1 MTSNRA
7 AFRDLHVNP
16 LVHHVAR
23 ATIDRWRSIWPWGVR
38 PRSPSAVAVAAI
50 SVAVATFIHARIGLV
65 RPETVVFAP
74 YYAATLVATLLG
86 GGAAG
91 ILAMILGG
99 ATAYWMFGQAEWRV
113 ALFTLQ
119 NLDNWAL
126 YGASSVIILWAAV
139 SYRRLLLRLRDEQQ
153 KRQLLHDELAH
164 RLGNTLA
171 IVQTVLNQSLATQNE
186 VREKINARLAALAAT
201 NDLLFKSDWQCAS
214 LRDILISEFKPYDP
228 LQVHWDGED
237 VQCPSQTA
245 TVLALII
252 HELTTNAAKYGALS
266 KPDGRINISWH
277 NVDGRLTIEW
287 VESGSLAITPPLR
300 KGFGTKLLYS
310 AIKACRGEVE
320 TSFPPTGIV
329 CRFSLI
335 MPETKRA

>member
-1 MTSNRA
+1 
-7 AFRDLHVNP
+7 
-16 LVHHVAR
+16 
-23 ATIDRWRSIWPWGVR
+23 
-38 PRSPSAVAVAAI
+38 
-50 SVAVATFIHARIGLV
+50 
-65 RPETVVFAP
+65 VVFAP

-99 ATAYWMFGQAEWRV
+99 ATAYWMFAQTEWRV

-310 AIKACRGEVE
+310 AIRGCHGQVE
-320 TSFPPTGIV
+320 TSFPPTGLV
-329 CRFSLI
+329 CKLSLI
-335 MPETKRA
+335 VPETKRA